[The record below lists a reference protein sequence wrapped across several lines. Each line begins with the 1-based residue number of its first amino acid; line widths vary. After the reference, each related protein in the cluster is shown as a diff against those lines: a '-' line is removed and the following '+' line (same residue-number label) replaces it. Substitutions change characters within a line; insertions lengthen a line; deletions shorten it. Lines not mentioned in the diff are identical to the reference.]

1 MKRFLYVKTE
11 DVPGGK
17 NISCEYAGD
26 KGDLAIMLTYAV
38 RQIVEDTNVSVVQ
51 LLRTINLVYNE
62 LLETEE
68 SEDQQNDTFRKG

>member
-17 NISCEYAGD
+17 DVSCEYAGD
-26 KGDLAIMLTYAV
+26 KGDLAIMLAYAV
-38 RQIVEDTNVSVVQ
+38 RQVAEDTNVSVVQ
-51 LLRTINLVYNE
+51 LLRIVNLVYNR

-68 SEDQQNDTFRKG
+68 SEDK